1 MRDDIYTLLP
11 PDNCYSKTHGDDF
24 LESYNSHVNLC
35 LAFVEP
41 VLKELNYNGAVSDV
55 LKMVKYHD
63 IGKCNHEFQ
72 EMLLNG
78 RRMPQYI
85 HHSELAFIKW
95 LDKYDEIKD
104 LQLPYILA
112 ILAHH
117 RTLIDDDA
125 AIYIERYISN
135 HENWMGLSRE
145 WLSIIKRPIDKNR
158 IDTEFLSALPLID
171 ILRTVD
177 ILASYTSESVY
188 NLYTKKS
195 DAPTSLYDAGRT
207 DVSTEL
213 SSINIRSDELSFEIL
228 SDDKKSVSIKLILPV
243 KSTIELV
250 RRDAL

>member
-1 MRDDIYTLLP
+1 MMREDVYTLLP
-11 PDNCYSKTHGDDF
+11 RDSCYSKTHGNDF

-41 VLKELNYNGAVSDV
+41 VLKELKYNGSINDILA
-55 LKMVKYHD
+55 MVKYHD
-63 IGKCNHEFQ
+63 IGKLSPEFQ
-72 EMLLNG
+72 DMLITG
-78 RRMPQYI
+78 RRVPQYI

-95 LDKYDEIKD
+95 LNKDDEIKE

-135 HENWMGLSRE
+135 HDNWMELSKE
-145 WLSIIKRPIDKNR
+145 WLSIIKRSMDNR
-158 IDTEFLSALPLID
+158 IDKEFLSTLPLID

-177 ILASYTSESVY
+177 ILASYTSETIY
-188 NLYTKKS
+188 KLYTKNS
-195 DAPTSLYDAGRT
+195 TIPSSLYDAGMT

-213 SSINIRSDELSFEIL
+213 SSINIRSDELAYEIM
-228 SDDKKSVSIKLILPV
+228 SDDNKSVRIKLFLPV
-243 KSTIELV
+243 ESTIELL
-250 RRDAL
+250 RRGAL

>member
-1 MRDDIYTLLP
+1 MNAEVYSLLP
-11 PDNCYSKTHGDDF
+11 QESCYSKTHGNDF

-35 LAFVEP
+35 LAFVAP
-41 VLKELNYNGAVSDV
+41 VLKELKYNGSINDISA
-55 LKMVKYHD
+55 MVRYHD
-63 IGKCNHEFQ
+63 IGKLNHEFQ

-78 RRMPQYI
+78 RRTPQYI

-95 LDKYDEIKD
+95 LNKDEGIKE

-135 HENWMGLSRE
+135 HKNWAELSRE
-145 WLSIIKRPIDKNR
+145 WLNIIKRPSNGR
-158 IDTEFLSALPLID
+158 IDREFFLALPLID

-177 ILASYTSESVY
+177 ILASYTSETIY
-188 NLYTKKS
+188 KQFTKKS
-195 DAPTSLYDAGRT
+195 DISPSLYDAGIT

-213 SSINIRSDELSFEIL
+213 SCINVRSDELSYEII
-228 SDDKKSVSIKLILPV
+228 SDDKKLVKIRLVSPV
-243 KSTIELV
+243 ESIIELQ
-250 RRDAL
+250 RRGTQ

>member
-11 PDNCYSKTHGDDF
+11 PDSCYSKTHGDDF

-41 VLKELNYNGAVSDV
+41 VLKELNYNGAVSNV
-55 LKMVKYHD
+55 LKMVKCHD
-63 IGKCNHEFQ
+63 IGKRNHEFQ

-78 RRMPQYI
+78 RRTPQYI

-95 LDKYDEIKD
+95 LDRDDEIKD

-135 HENWMGLSRE
+135 HKNWMELSRE
-145 WLSIIKRPIDKNR
+145 WLNVIKRPIDGNR
-158 IDTEFLSALPLID
+158 IDAEFLSALPLID

-177 ILASYTSESVY
+177 ILASYTSETIY
-188 NLYTKKS
+188 KKYAMNS
-195 DAPTSLYDAGRT
+195 EIPISLYDAGIT
-207 DVSTEL
+207 DVSIEL
-213 SSINIRSDELSFEIL
+213 SSINIRSDELSYEII
-228 SDDKKSVSIKLILPV
+228 SDDKKSVKIKLILPV
-243 KSTIELV
+243 ESTIELL
-250 RRDAL
+250 RRSAL

>member
-1 MRDDIYTLLP
+1 MINDDIYKLLP
-11 PDNCYSKTHGDDF
+11 QDSCYSKTHGNDF

-35 LAFVEP
+35 LAFAEP
-41 VLKELNYNGAVSDV
+41 VLKGLKYNGSIKDI
-55 LKMVKYHD
+55 LTMVKYHD
-63 IGKCNHEFQ
+63 IGKLSPEFQ
-72 EMLLNG
+72 DMLISD
-78 RRMPQYI
+78 RRVPQYI

-95 LDKYDEIKD
+95 LNKDEGIKE

-145 WLSIIKRPIDKNR
+145 WLSIIKRPMDNR
-158 IDTEFLSALPLID
+158 IDKGFLSALPLID

-177 ILASYTSESVY
+177 ILASYTSETIY
-188 NLYTKKS
+188 KKYTKNS
-195 DAPTSLYDAGRT
+195 EVPISLYDAGMT

-213 SSINIRSDELSFEIL
+213 SSINIRSDELSYEIV
-228 SDDKKSVSIKLILPV
+228 SDDKKSVNIKLILPV
-243 KSTIELV
+243 ESTIELI
-250 RRDAL
+250 RRSAL